1 MTTRILI
8 ALTIFAVA
16 MGFLEAACVVSLKR
30 LYFAG
35 GYHAPFHAI
44 PADALRLEQWR
55 EVATLV
61 MLGGVALLGARGLRG
76 FVARG
81 LWTFG
86 VWDLSY
92 YVFLRFLTGF
102 PARLTELDIV
112 FLVPGPW
119 VLPVWVP
126 VAASTTCLLAALLL
140 GGRGRR

>member
-1 MTTRILI
+1 MTTRVLV
-8 ALTIFAVA
+8 ALTIFALA
-16 MGFLEAACVVSLKR
+16 MGFVEAACVVSLKQ
-30 LYFAG
+30 LYFAEG
-35 GYHAPFHAI
+35 FRAPFHAI
-44 PADALRLEQWR
+44 PPAALSLEQWR

-61 MLGGVALLGARGLRG
+61 MLGGIALLGSGGLRG
-76 FVARG
+76 FLARG

-102 PARLTELDIV
+102 PARLSDLDIV

-126 VAASTTCLLAALLL
+126 VAASTASLLAALLL

>member
-1 MTTRILI
+1 MTTRTLL
-8 ALTIFAVA
+8 ALTLFAIA

-30 LYFAG
+30 LYFAD

-55 EVATLV
+55 EVATLA
-61 MLGGVALLGARGLRG
+61 MIAGISLLGSGGFPG

-126 VAASTTCLLAALLL
+126 VASSTACLLAALFL
-140 GGRGRR
+140 GDRGRR

>member
-1 MTTRILI
+1 MKTRTLF
-8 ALTIFAVA
+8 ALTVYAIA

-35 GYHAPFHAI
+35 GFHPPFHAL
-44 PADALRLEQWR
+44 PAEALRLEQWR

-61 MLGGVALLGARGLRG
+61 MLAGVSLLGAGGVRG
-76 FVARG
+76 FIARG

-92 YVFLRFLTGF
+92 YVFLRFMTGF
-102 PARLTELDIV
+102 PAGLTTQDIV
-112 FLVPGPW
+112 FLVPTPW

-126 VAASTTCLLAALLL
+126 VAASTACLLAALLL